1 MSVLN
6 DWQKITRV
14 QTGRPF
20 GRGLDGDINTATVP
34 SLNKKSCSGS
44 AASQTLTAD
53 TDASPFAIGDIV
65 LIIQSRGTGVG
76 RWEVNKIDA
85 VGSDQYTLKEA
96 LQYTYTDSGASQAQV
111 IKIPEYRNATVASG
125 TWSPTDWDGNTG
137 GVFVMAVK
145 KTLTIS
151 GTIELNG
158 GAGGSNISV
167 HNTGGGSGGGYRG
180 GNAWYSAGGGG
191 PAFQGEGTVGAGG
204 ASSGAANG
212 SGGGGGGS
220 GIGGSDGPGGGGG
233 HATVG
238 ESNPFDPA
246 RAGDGG
252 SSSGSADLTNIT
264 FGGGGGG
271 SSVTPSNKSAGGG
284 SGAGIIIAFAKNVT
298 KITGGISLNGGSGGS
313 ATGGIAS
320 SGGAG
325 GSCLIVCQTA
335 NLGTN
340 RITAR
345 GGAGGS
351 GSINGVAGSVG
362 RIAVHH
368 SGEVTGTTNP
378 TFTDVE
384 DPSLKEKQPG
394 AGLLML
400 T

>member
-1 MSVLN
+1 MALN
-6 DWQKITRV
+6 TWQKLTRV
-14 QTGRPF
+14 LPGRPF
-20 GRGLDGDINTATVP
+20 GIGIDGDLTISSSTTQSVAKAGCYGNSGGSSLVLDTASTFIN
-34 SLNKKSCSGS
+34 
-44 AASQTLTAD
+44 
-53 TDASPFAIGDIV
+53 GDVVSIH
-65 LIIQSRGTGVG
+65 QSRGTGVG
-76 RWEVNKIDA
+76 QWEINKIKS
-85 VGSDQYTLKEA
+85 GGGTTTLTLEKK
-96 LQYTYTDSGASQAQV
+96 LQYTYTDSGASQAQ
-111 IKIPEYRNATVASG
+111 IFKIPMYRNVTLNSSIV
-125 TWSPTDWDGNTG
+125 WSAPDWNGNIG
-137 GVFVMAVK
+137 GNLLFAAK
-145 KTLTIS
+145 ESLTIA
-151 GTIELNG
+151 GTIESDG

-180 GNAWYSAGGGG
+180 GNAWYLAGGG

-252 SSSGSADLTNIT
+252 LASGTANLTTMT

-284 SGAGIIIAFAKNVT
+284 SGAGIVIIFAKNIAS
-298 KITGGISLNGGSGGS
+298 ITGGISLDGGAGGS

-335 NLGTN
+335 SLGTN
-340 RITAR
+340 KITAR
-345 GGAGGS
+345 GGVGGGGS
-351 GSINGVAGSVG
+351 VSGVAGSVG

-368 SGEVTGTTNP
+368 SQTVTGTTSP
-378 TFTDVE
+378 TFSDTEDLTLVE
-384 DPSLKEKQPG
+384 TGGFSPIFL
-394 AGLLML
+394 
-400 T
+400 